1 MSLNSQT
8 KSFLGWIGIIFISL
22 IPIFLFFVFGSGIKG
37 FSDFSSSLYTFGRI
51 FALVGVTLFT
61 LNFVLST
68 RLKFLEEIFG
78 GMDKV
83 YLVHGIIGGIAFMF
97 ILAHPIFLVA
107 NLIPQH
113 LVQAAGYFIPG
124 GILSLDIGLIAI
136 VGLITLIFV
145 TFFTR
150 IKYNKWKFTH
160 EFMGGIF
167 ALVILHMLLVDDSV
181 AIDNIFIGYNFFVLI
196 IALIGGSAIIYSWII
211 RKKYKKYPIYK
222 IENIK
227 INNNIVELELEPET
241 ESIQYQPGQ
250 FIFLR
255 FNNEILSKEPHPFS
269 IASKSN
275 ERKISVFI
283 KESGDFTEKLTNLKI
298 GDQVSLE
305 GPYGKFNFKNFDNKE
320 QIWIAGGIGITPFLG
335 MIEEL
340 KDMLEYNVA
349 FIYIFRENYIITKK
363 FAEEL
368 SKIKNL
374 KFIPWNSE
382 KRGSITIGKIIDE
395 KIDLRDKEIL
405 ICGPLGLKGSLIKE
419 LKELGI
425 KKNKIHEEVFDLK

>member
-1 MSLNSQT
+1 MNLNSQI
-8 KSFLGWIGIIFISL
+8 KSFLGWIGIILISL
-22 IPIFLFFVFGSGIKG
+22 IPVFLFFAFGSGANG
-37 FSDFSSSLYTFGRI
+37 FADFSSSLYTLGRI

-78 GMDKV
+78 GLDKV
-83 YLVHGIIGGIAFMF
+83 YLVHGIVGGIAFMF

-113 LVQAAGYFIPG
+113 LIQAAGYFIPG
-124 GILSLDIGLIAI
+124 GILALDFGLIAI

-150 IKYNKWKFTH
+150 MKYNHWKFTH

-167 ALVILHMLLVDDSV
+167 ALVILHMLTIDDI
-181 AIDNIFIGYNFFVLI
+181 AIDNIFIGYKFFVLA
-196 IALIGGSAIIYSWII
+196 IALIGGSAIFYSWII
-211 RKKYKKYPIYK
+211 RKKYKRYPMYK

-227 INNNIVELELEPET
+227 INKNIVEFQLEPE
-241 ESIQYQPGQ
+241 SNQIQYKSGQ

-255 FNNEILSKEPHPFS
+255 FYNENLTKEPHPFS
-269 IASKSN
+269 ISSKSN
-275 ERKISVFI
+275 ERIMKVAI
-283 KESGDFTEKLTNLKI
+283 KESGDFTNKLVNLKV
-298 GDQVSLE
+298 GDKVSVE
-305 GPYGKFNFKNFDNKE
+305 GPYGKFNFKNFENKN
-320 QIWIAGGIGITPFLG
+320 QVWIAGGIGITPFLG

-340 KDMLEYNVA
+340 KDNPDYDIS
-349 FIYIFRENYIITKK
+349 FIYTFRENYIVTKK
-363 FAEEL
+363 FADEMN
-368 SKIKNL
+368 KMKNL

-382 KRGSITIGKIIDE
+382 KKGIMNIGKIIEE
-395 KIDLRDKEIL
+395 KISLKDKEIL
-405 ICGPLGLKGSLIKE
+405 ICGPSKMKESLIMG

-425 KKNKIHEEVFDLK
+425 SKSKIHEEVFDLK

>member
-1 MSLNSQT
+1 MNLET
-8 KSFLGWIGIIFISL
+8 KSFLGWTSIILISL
-22 IPIFLFFVFGSGIKG
+22 IPVFLFFALGNGLRG
-37 FSDFSSSLYTFGRI
+37 FNDFSSSLYTLGRI
-51 FALVGVTLFT
+51 FALIGVTLFT

-78 GMDKV
+78 GLDKV
-83 YLVHGIIGGIAFMF
+83 YLVHGIVGGIAFMF

-113 LVQAAGYFIPG
+113 LVQAASYFIPG
-124 GILSLDIGLIAI
+124 GILSLDFGLIAI

-167 ALVILHMLLVDDSV
+167 ALVILHMLLIDDSV
-181 AIDNIFIGYNFFVLI
+181 AMDNIFLGYNLFVLI
-196 IALIGGSAIIYSWII
+196 IALIGGSAIVYSWII
-211 RKKYKKYPIYK
+211 RKKYKKYPVYK
-222 IENIK
+222 IEDIK
-227 INNNIVELELEPET
+227 INKNIIGLQLEPESK
-241 ESIQYQPGQ
+241 EILYQSGQ
-250 FIFLR
+250 FLFLR
-255 FNNEILSKEPHPFS
+255 FYNEQLSKEPHPFS

-275 ERKISVFI
+275 ERIIRVAI
-283 KESGDFTEKLTNLKI
+283 KESGDFTNELTNLKI
-298 GDQVSLE
+298 GDKVSVE
-305 GPYGKFNFKNFDNKE
+305 GPYGKFNFKNFGNKK

-340 KDMLEYNVA
+340 KEMPDYNID
-349 FIYIFRENYIITKK
+349 FIYTFRENYIITKK
-363 FAEEL
+363 FADEM
-368 SKIKNL
+368 SRVKNL

-382 KRGSITIGKIIDE
+382 KKGNLTMGKIIEE
-395 KIDLRDKEIL
+395 KISLSDKEIL
-405 ICGPLGLKGSLIKE
+405 ICGPSAMKESLIKG

-425 KKNKIHEEVFDLK
+425 GKNKIHEEVFDLK